1 MAFSMPGKNK
11 VRESGKFSMPKNVV
25 QRTTLRPQ
33 ITSNLPPKN
42 HDSALWKS
50 PIPL

>member
-1 MAFSMPGKNK
+1 MPGKNK
-11 VRESGKFSMPKNVV
+11 VRESGKFSIPKNVV

-33 ITSNLPPKN
+33 ITSDLPPKN
-42 HDSALWKS
+42 HDFALWKS

>member
-25 QRTTLRPQ
+25 QRTMLRPQ
-33 ITSNLPPKN
+33 ITSKLPAKN

>member
-1 MAFSMPGKNK
+1 MPGKNK
-11 VRESGKFSMPKNVV
+11 VRESEKFSTPKNVV
-25 QRTTLRPQ
+25 QGTMLRPQ

-42 HDSALWKS
+42 HNFSLWKS

>member
-11 VRESGKFSMPKNVV
+11 VQESERFSTPKNVV

-33 ITSNLPPKN
+33 LTSKLPPKN